1 VIPIPENSAIT
12 AQRDA
17 YRSLYDTGL
26 AKLLTVIWGGNLH
39 LGLFDHPEE
48 PLAAAQVRV
57 KNHMARAAA
66 LGAGKKVIEAACGVG
81 STARHL
87 VRQYGVS
94 VLATNISEAQLEEAQ
109 KITDKEGLSD
119 RISFRFSDF
128 HALDSPDHSFD
139 CWWCQEALLYA
150 VERRQVLAE
159 ARRVVRRGGRIVFT
173 DLLITDA
180 MPEAERLAFAGDMKT
195 PEMWTIEDWDR
206 LLEEMQ
212 FETLERADWREHAVL
227 TFTKVAHALA
237 EVRDEFAGFIGREA
251 VEGTEY
257 RIRLQLEKARAG
269 KLGWCLFAL
278 AV

>member
-1 VIPIPENSAIT
+1 VTRKTEDSAVA

-17 YRSLYDTGL
+17 YRSVYDTGL

-66 LGAGKKVIEAACGVG
+66 LGAGKKVIEVACGVG

-109 KITDKEGLSD
+109 KMTDKEGLSNGV
-119 RISFRFSDF
+119 SYRFSDF
-128 HALDSPDHSFD
+128 HALDSPDRSFD

-150 VERRQVLAE
+150 VERRRVLAE
-159 ARRVVRRGGRIVFT
+159 ARRVVRPGGRIVFT
-173 DLLITDA
+173 DLLITRA
-180 MPEAERLAFAGDMKT
+180 MPQAERRAFAGDMKT
-195 PEMWTIEDWDR
+195 PEMWAIEDWDR
-206 LLEEMQ
+206 LLGEMQ
-212 FETLERADWREHAVL
+212 FETLERADWRKHAVW
-227 TFTKVAHALA
+227 TFAKVAHALA
-237 EVRDEFAGFIGREA
+237 EVRDEFAGLIGHEA
-251 VEGTEY
+251 VEGTER
-257 RIRLQLEKARAG
+257 RIGLQLEKARAG
-269 KLGWCLFAL
+269 KLGWCFFAL